1 MRVDH
6 KSLQFRMT
14 VRLALVFAL
23 ATVAITVVV
32 IMESWETA
40 AELDNDELAHALLG
54 EFVSDIAWLIPVIA
68 LAALI
73 MAGVTLRRALAPLRR
88 ISALA
93 GYIGP
98 QRTDIRLPE
107 SELPSEIKPLVTAFN
122 QGLDRLD
129 TAFDQQ
135 RRFTANAA
143 HQLRTPLALLSAN
156 LDLLEGNGE
165 IVALRADAARMTR
178 LVNQLLRV
186 ARLEAQPLDVSRRV
200 DLAACAHRAVS
211 ALAPLAV
218 TQGREL
224 ALSGAEQPVYIKGN
238 TDGIEEALRNL
249 IENGLAH
256 TPVGGVV
263 TVTVDPG
270 GAIIV
275 TDQGPGVSEGDQ
287 AQLFERF
294 WRGSNASAEGAGLG
308 LSIVAEI
315 MQFHGGRVSVD
326 SGPCG
331 GAMFTLLF
339 NSTDQRSSRETQ

>member
-1 MRVDH
+1 MRVDR

-23 ATVAITVVV
+23 AAVAITVVV
-32 IMESWETA
+32 VLESLETA

-73 MAGVTLRRALAPLRR
+73 MAVVTLRRGLAPLLR

-107 SELPSEIKPLVTAFN
+107 SELPSEIKPLVRAFN

-129 TAFDQQ
+129 TAFEQQ

-186 ARLEAQPLDVSRRV
+186 ARLEAQPLDVSSRV

-211 ALAPLAV
+211 ALAPLAIS
-218 TQGREL
+218 QGREL
-224 ALSGAEQPVYIKGN
+224 ALSGAGQPIYTRGN

-256 TPVGGVV
+256 TPVEGVV
-263 TVTVDPG
+263 TITVDPTG
-270 GAIIV
+270 LIAV
-275 TDQGPGVSEGDQ
+275 ADQGPGVSEGDQ
-287 AQLFERF
+287 AHLFERF
-294 WRGSNASAEGAGLG
+294 WRGSNASSEGAGLG

-326 SGPCG
+326 TGPCG
-331 GAMFTLLF
+331 GAMFTLVF
-339 NSTDQRSSRETQ
+339 NCAEQKWSREIQ